1 MQISERFGEETMTGY
16 ERILRVVILIDGLL
30 GLVLL
35 LWPSLV
41 APDAVHHHAVTAWR
55 RGVGLSLILLSL
67 ALLPAAVFSLANR
80 YLAVLAAASQLILGL
95 FFAFSGARFGWLL
108 AIYFFVSAYLLL
120 AAFWRGLRQYLMSK
134 P

>member
-1 MQISERFGEETMTGY
+1 MMTNY

-30 GLVLL
+30 GLILL
-35 LWPSLV
+35 LWPSLLAGDV
-41 APDAVHHHAVTAWR
+41 PHHGAAAATWT
-55 RGVGLSLILLSL
+55 RGAGLSLILLSL
-67 ALLPAAVFSLANR
+67 ALLPAAIYALANR
-80 YLAVLAAASQLILGL
+80 YLAVLAGASQIILGL

-120 AAFWRGLRQYLMSK
+120 AAFWRGFRQYLMSK